1 MFNKLFLE
9 NLEKFKPYEERA
21 GALIEQMNGDKIKKI
36 CNTNKYD
43 FKTVSGIK
51 YEVKAEP
58 ASLKTNNFFI
68 EHFAYNKPSGL
79 AITKAHFYIITDT
92 KKYYLIS
99 VEELKKIVLKS
110 GKICYTRDKLTIGHL
125 IKTSLIIESSF
136 LLGEHIDAI

>member
-21 GALIEQMNGDKIKKI
+21 GVLIEQMNGDKIKKI
-36 CNTNKYD
+36 CNNNKYD
-43 FKTVSGIK
+43 FKTVSGVK

-58 ASLKTNNFFI
+58 SSLKTNNFFI

-136 LLGEHIDAI
+136 LLGEHIDVI